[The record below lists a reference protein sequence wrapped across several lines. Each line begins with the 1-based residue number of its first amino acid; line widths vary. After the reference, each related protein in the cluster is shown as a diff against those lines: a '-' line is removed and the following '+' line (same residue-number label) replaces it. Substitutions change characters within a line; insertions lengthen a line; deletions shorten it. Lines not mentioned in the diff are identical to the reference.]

1 MKVIALYSIKGGVG
15 KTAASVN
22 LAYLAAR
29 DNAKTLLCD
38 LDPQGSS
45 SFYFRIKASKK
56 FNSQKLL
63 KGGKN
68 IEKNIKGTD
77 FENLDLLPSVMSLRN
92 LDLHLD
98 NTKNSKIHL
107 KEIIRPLKKEYDLI
121 FIDCPPGI
129 NLVSENVFYAV
140 DFILV
145 PLIPTTLSILTYVKM
160 LKFFKKKGYDSSK
173 IIPFFSMVEMRK
185 KMHHDIMQKVNLKK
199 SKILKSYIPY
209 ASDVE
214 KMGIYRNPLSCFKP
228 SSPAALSY
236 ESLWQEIKLRKFSS
250 KGETWFELVKY
261 IAVFILFMSPWI

>member
-1 MKVIALYSIKGGVG
+1 MKTIALYSIKGGVG
-15 KTAASVN
+15 KTATSVN
-22 LAYLAAR
+22 LAFLAAR

-68 IEKNIKGTD
+68 IENNIRGTD
-77 FENLDLLPSVMSLRN
+77 FENLDLLPSVMSFRN
-92 LDLHLD
+92 LALHLD
-98 NTKNSKIHL
+98 NRKNPKMHL
-107 KEIIRPLKKEYDLI
+107 KEIIKPVRKEYDLI

-129 NLVSENVFYAV
+129 SLLSENVLLAV

-145 PLIPTTLSILTYVKM
+145 PLIPTTLSILTFVKM
-160 LKFFKKKGYDSSK
+160 LKFLKKESYDSKK

-185 KMHHDIMQKVNLKK
+185 KMHREIMKKVNTKK
-199 SKILKSYIPY
+199 SKVLNSYIPY

-214 KMGIYRNPLSCFKP
+214 KMGIYRNPVNYFRP
-228 SSPAALSY
+228 SSNAALSY
-236 ESLWQEIKLRKFSS
+236 ESLWQEIKLKKLGS
-250 KGETWFELVKY
+250 KGETWTELVKY
-261 IAVFILFMSPWI
+261 LSVFFLFLAN